1 MKKILSLIL
10 SVCLLASLV
19 CLPAMA
25 EENPFADPVE
35 LVWYAIGTGPSD
47 GEMVMEAFNKLL
59 KEKYN
64 TTIKLNYTGWDD
76 WENKYNLLLTSGEKI
91 DLVYVNATLYNRYAP
106 AGAFMDLTEMFPE
119 LMPQTYSFFNE
130 DALKEI
136 SVDGKV
142 YAVPLSVHGYIPY
155 GVFYRKDLA
164 DKYGCAPITDQATF
178 EAYMD
183 AIVANEPDMIPYNG
197 NPEDAFRYMFRATYG
212 FETISGSI
220 SSIIVMGDINDYKS
234 VVAYPMTDEYVEWA
248 KRMKDYADRGY
259 WSSNCLSATL
269 GTWDNVQVGTSAI
282 SVENPEGVAS
292 LVTTISSLNP
302 DFDFDYWSFTT
313 LTGYSVPNPVLQ
325 DGFAVPQSAPNA
337 ERSLRILEAIKTDSE
352 LYDLYMYGIQGYHY
366 DLTEEGQLVTPSA
379 SQDPSVVTGYDPAG
393 AGWGMRMENLMRSHM
408 TQWAGLEPPMEK
420 IRSISVPNRYGA
432 IALDYAP
439 VQAELAAV
447 NQVVQQY
454 GTPINVGLVDDVDAA
469 IEEYRQKLKDAG
481 IDKLVDYVQQTV
493 TAYCEK

>member
-1 MKKILSLIL
+1 MKKMSALVLAL
-10 SVCLLASLV
+10 CLLATLAV
-19 CLPAMA
+19 VPAAA
-25 EENPFADPVE
+25 EENPFAEPVE
-35 LVWYAIGTGPSD
+35 LVWYAIGAAPSD
-47 GEMVMEAFNKLL
+47 GEMVMTEFNKVLS
-59 KEKYN
+59 EKYN

-106 AGAFMDLTEMFPE
+106 AGAFMDITEMFPE
-119 LMPQTYSFFNE
+119 LMPTTSTFFD
-130 DALKEI
+130 DAAKAEFSI
-136 SVDGKV
+136 DGKI
-142 YAVPLSVHGYIPY
+142 YAVPLSMHGYIPY

-164 DKYGCAPITDQATF
+164 EKYGCEAISDFATF

-197 NPEDAFRYMFRATYG
+197 NPEDAFRYMFKATYG
-212 FETISGSI
+212 FENIAGST
-220 SSIIVMGDINDYKS
+220 SSIIVMGDIDDTNS
-234 VVAYPMTDEYVEWA
+234 VVAYPFTDEYVEWA
-248 KRMKDYADRGY
+248 KKMKDYADRGY

-269 GTWDNVQVGTSAI
+269 GTWDNIQVGTSAI

-292 LVTTISSLNP
+292 LVTTISALNP

-325 DGFAVPQSAPNA
+325 DGFAVPQSAQNA
-337 ERSLRILEAIKTDSE
+337 ERSLRILEAIKTDSD
-352 LYDLYMYGIQGYHY
+352 LYDLYMYGIEGYHY
-366 DLTEEGQLVTPSA
+366 DLTTEGRLVTPSA
-379 SQDPSVVTGYDPAG
+379 SQDASVVTGYDPAG
-393 AGWGMRMENLMRSHM
+393 AGWGMRVEDLVRSNV
-408 TQWAGLEPPMEK
+408 TQWSGLEPLMEQ

-432 IALDYAP
+432 ISLEYAD

-469 IEEYRQKLKDAG
+469 IAEYRQKLTDAG
-481 IDKLVDYVQQTV
+481 IEKLVEYVQATV

>member
-25 EENPFADPVE
+25 EENPFAEPVE

-106 AGAFMDLTEMFPE
+106 AGAFIDLTEMFPE

-164 DKYGCAPITDQATF
+164 DKSEKLLLKEWLEHRHVHENYNAVTGEGCDSDNSDRFYHWGALL
-178 EAYMD
+178 
-183 AIVANEPDMIPYNG
+183 G
-197 NPEDAFRYMFRATYG
+197 
-212 FETISGSI
+212 
-220 SSIIVMGDINDYKS
+220 
-234 VVAYPMTDEYVEWA
+234 VVAMAE
-248 KRMKDYADRGY
+248 KRLFPG
-259 WSSNCLSATL
+259 L
-269 GTWDNVQVGTSAI
+269 GQ
-282 SVENPEGVAS
+282 S
-292 LVTTISSLNP
+292 L
-302 DFDFDYWSFTT
+302 
-313 LTGYSVPNPVLQ
+313 
-325 DGFAVPQSAPNA
+325 
-337 ERSLRILEAIKTDSE
+337 
-352 LYDLYMYGIQGYHY
+352 
-366 DLTEEGQLVTPSA
+366 
-379 SQDPSVVTGYDPAG
+379 
-393 AGWGMRMENLMRSHM
+393 
-408 TQWAGLEPPMEK
+408 
-420 IRSISVPNRYGA
+420 
-432 IALDYAP
+432 
-439 VQAELAAV
+439 
-447 NQVVQQY
+447 
-454 GTPINVGLVDDVDAA
+454 
-469 IEEYRQKLKDAG
+469 
-481 IDKLVDYVQQTV
+481 
-493 TAYCEK
+493 